1 MDKVIAASDLLDEGR
16 SHLCQNKFCNYVC
29 VCMWGVGGGG
39 RGAKAVWWIGVK
51 MGRYG
56 RITTFSYPNSYL
68 PLNLELDKDS
78 TE

>member
-1 MDKVIAASDLLDEGR
+1 MPKQILQL
-16 SHLCQNKFCNYVC
+16 C
-29 VCMWGVGGGG
+29 VCACGVLGGGG

-51 MGRYG
+51 TGRYG
-56 RITTFSYPNSYL
+56 RITTFLYPKSYL